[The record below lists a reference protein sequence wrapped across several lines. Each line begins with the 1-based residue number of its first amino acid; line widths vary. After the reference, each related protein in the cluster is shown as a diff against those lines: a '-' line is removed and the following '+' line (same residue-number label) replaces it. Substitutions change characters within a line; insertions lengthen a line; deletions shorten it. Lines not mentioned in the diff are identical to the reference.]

1 MTSRKKAYRFFIG
14 DVVRDLC
21 TIHNVGQR
29 ILLQPG
35 LRRIRDST
43 RAQAHDAITDLESR
57 NAISDLGHDSNDI
70 FAEDGRQLVC
80 DEQAGVSA
88 SLVVGVETWRTVS
101 VICYLFMVARSM
113 HRLASAST

>member
-21 TIHNVGQR
+21 TIHNV
-29 ILLQPG
+29 G